1 MAVTK
6 HKLLKQIKSAVKEVE
21 PTAEIWLY
29 GSRAR
34 GDAAPDSDWDLL
46 VVVDGDVDDVRER
59 RVWRRLFDLELE
71 VEEVLSALV
80 VSHADWDGPLRAAM
94 PLYQSVVREGA
105 PV

>member
-1 MAVTK
+1 MTK
-6 HKLLKQIKSAVKEVE
+6 DELLKQIKSAVREVE

-34 GDAAPDSDWDLL
+34 GDAEADSDWDFL
-46 VVVDGDVDDVRER
+46 VVVEGETSDDRER
-59 RVWRRLFDLELE
+59 RLWRRLFDLELE
-71 VEEVLSALV
+71 VGEVLSAILV
-80 VSHADWDGPLRAAM
+80 SRRDWDGLRRETM